1 MKDMVLTI
9 SARDLGIY
17 SYSFTATA
25 YKDGQLIYSFCSV
38 DKLSDYPWVRSLDHL
53 KRVNKYRKRVGQH
66 QLTFNA
72 DDMADLTIL
81 GERV

>member
-1 MKDMVLTI
+1 MTDTILTI
-9 SARDLGIY
+9 SAKDLGIY

-25 YKDGQLIYSFCSV
+25 YKDGQVIWNFCSV
-38 DKLSDYPWVRSLDHL
+38 DKLLDYPWIRSLDHL

-72 DDMADLTIL
+72 DDMADLTLL
-81 GERV
+81 GDKS